1 MIGGENMV
9 FNKEQRTV
17 ILTLVS
23 VIMLGVVQ
31 IAQAISAPASGA
43 FAYDLYDVGVN
54 KIVKGPIGFV
64 GGVVAMVAGAIA
76 AIQARIMLALPA
88 ILGGAALLK
97 ADSIV
102 SSLGAII

>member
-1 MIGGENMV
+1 MDKRMRYMV
-9 FNKEQRTV
+9 LALVAMFVTV
-17 ILTLVS
+17 ASRVY
-23 VIMLGVVQ
+23 
-31 IAQAISAPASGA
+31 AINEPASGS
-43 FAYDLYDVGVN
+43 FAYDLYDIGVN

-88 ILGGAALLK
+88 VLGGAALLR

-102 SSLGAII
+102 TSMGALI

>member
-31 IAQAISAPASGA
+31 IAQAISAPASGD
-43 FAYDLYDVGVN
+43 FAYDLYDIGVN

-102 SSLGAII
+102 SSLGALI

>member
-1 MIGGENMV
+1 MV
-9 FNKEQRTV
+9 LKKEQRTV
-17 ILTLVS
+17 ILAFVALVA
-23 VIMLGVVQ
+23 VGLVQ
-31 IAQAISAPASGA
+31 TAQAINAPSTND
-43 FAYDLYDVGVN
+43 FAYDLYDIGIN

-76 AIQARIMLALPA
+76 AIQAKIMLALPA

-102 SSLGAII
+102 SSLGALI

>member
-1 MIGGENMV
+1 MV

-23 VIMLGVVQ
+23 VLMLSVVQ
-31 IAQAISAPASGA
+31 IAQAINTPAANS
-43 FAYDLYDVGVN
+43 FAYDLYDIGVN

-76 AIQARIMLALPA
+76 AIQARILLALPA